1 MGDHEIAEEPE
12 KDRAYASIVVVGL
25 AIGLALVSWN
35 SGTAAPSP
43 RRIALEGP
51 RGSVVVSNGP
61 GLKPRVEH
69 GIVLVRGATVHVLN
83 ADGETLVPR
92 DQVIAWSATEDL
104 SSEYAEPEQ
113 ASGPNP
119 ARVQRRGFG
128 TVINREGAVF
138 VGQLEIRPNTI
149 TVYSDERGSQTRV
162 PRQDVR
168 WWKIGVNGPDQAY
181 WEKYGFADIDERFRK
196 RRDGASAEA
205 VARNHTLSQRWDKAT
220 KAWTDLYLAK
230 SDEQSYDYLAHAV
243 GKWTG
248 SAGNLQELDTC
259 LIEIQQTFTREG
271 ELNEKLRELL
281 GKELRRAANLAQ
293 DRNDR
298 RTAKAWAQRMV
309 DLGGGVAVQGQEI
322 LSRLK

>member
-25 AIGLALVSWN
+25 AIGLALVSWK
-35 SGTAAPSP
+35 SGTAAPNP
-43 RRIALEGP
+43 RHIDLEGP

-69 GIVLVRGATVHVLN
+69 GIVLVRGSAVHVLN

-104 SSEYAEPEQ
+104 SSEYSEPET
-113 ASGPNP
+113 ARANP

-138 VGQLEIRPNTI
+138 VGQLEVRPNTI

-168 WWKIGVNGPDQAY
+168 WWKIGVNGPDQDY
-181 WEKYGFADIDERFRK
+181 WKKYGFADIDERFQK
-196 RRDGASAEA
+196 RRDGAAA
-205 VARNHTLSQRWDKAT
+205 DTVARSHTLAQRWPEAA
-220 KAWTDLYLAK
+220 KAWTDLYLAQG
-230 SDEQSYDYLAHAV
+230 DEESFDYLAHAV

-248 SAGNLQELDTC
+248 SSQSVQELDAA
-259 LIEIQQTFTREG
+259 LIQLQQTFTREG
-271 ELNEKLRELL
+271 ELNDKLRSLL
-281 GKELRRAANLAQ
+281 GKELKRAVDVALG
-293 DRNDR
+293 RNDR
-298 RTAKAWAQRMV
+298 RTAKSWAQRMV